1 MMRWPIPEDKLER
14 RSLIMHELFHRLQA
28 KLKMGWHSDNNENSH
43 LNTLEG
49 RYYLQLEF
57 RALKRALQS
66 YDKQQ
71 CINAVQ
77 DALIFRERRYQLFP
91 KAANEEQAL
100 ELDEGLAEYT
110 GDKLADTDA
119 DKQRNLVINEFEK
132 RSTDTTFVRSFAYA
146 TGPAYGFLLDQF
158 DPKWR
163 QKIVRKGEK
172 SLSNMLAK
180 AISFKHRS
188 SIPESMTDA
197 AAQRY
202 DGSTLRKQ
210 EIERQEK
217 NNRILATNKSKFTT
231 GPILRIKLSG
241 KRSIQFDPRNLQPL
255 ENLGTVYP
263 SARITDEFG
272 ILEVSDGALVNAL
285 SNEVIVVA
293 PSKNVEGPELTGD
306 GWKLSLKQNWR
317 IVPEGEIGNYRLTR
331 F

>member
-1 MMRWPIPEDKLER
+1 
-14 RSLIMHELFHRLQA
+14 
-28 KLKMGWHSDNNENSH
+28 
-43 LNTLEG
+43 
-49 RYYLQLEF
+49 
-57 RALKRALQS
+57 
-66 YDKQQ
+66 
-71 CINAVQ
+71 
-77 DALIFRERRYQLFP
+77 
-91 KAANEEQAL
+91 
-100 ELDEGLAEYT
+100 
-110 GDKLADTDA
+110 
-119 DKQRNLVINEFEK
+119 
-132 RSTDTTFVRSFAYA
+132 
-146 TGPAYGFLLDQF
+146 
-158 DPKWR
+158 
-163 QKIVRKGEK
+163 
-172 SLSNMLAK
+172 
-180 AISFKHRS
+180 
-188 SIPESMTDA
+188 MTDA